1 MSTTSLAI
9 AAGLLFADARR
20 HDLPDPITAEAS
32 RIGEK
37 VTIHLSS
44 LADLAQWAQWAEATI
59 EHEAPQPWP
68 SDVSDRWV
76 ATSHAEGSIH
86 ELPVRLTATEF
97 GRMAEAEWYECDRC
111 GAAFGTSAG
120 FVPDDALVDDSH
132 ELEVARHQDG
142 ACVGAAVTR

>member
-32 RIGEK
+32 RIGER
-37 VTIHLSS
+37 VTIHLST

-59 EHEAPQPWP
+59 KHDAPEPWLGNP
-68 SDVSDRWV
+68 DRWV
-76 ATSHAEGSIH
+76 ARSHAQGSIH
-86 ELPVRLTATEF
+86 ELPVQLTATEF
-97 GRMAEAEWYECDRC
+97 GRMAEAEWYACDRC

-120 FVPDDALVDDSH
+120 FVPDGTPVDDSH

-142 ACVGAAVTR
+142 SCVGAEVVR